1 MKGRLGLLVVTGSL
15 AGACF
20 NPPEPSLGTDSET
33 SGSTETEGADAS
45 TGPGVTTMMPGDE
58 SSSTGPA
65 DDPCDPNP
73 CENGGECVQAGG
85 GFTCV
90 CQPGFSGPTC
100 EMVDEDP
107 CDPNPCENDGT
118 CSVADGALVCECEP
132 GFEGETCETE
142 IDECADAPC
151 QNGGLCT
158 DEVAGFSCEC
168 PMGFDGDAC
177 EINIDDCAGAPCQN
191 GGMCIDG
198 IGDFECDC
206 GAMFEGPLCQC
217 ELYPSTQVDYTNDGT
232 FTQAMLYDLPPGV
245 RVTGSNTIN
254 VLNLN
259 GLGIVG
265 GNNNNTVD
273 GNEWIQFTFDYPSLS
288 TQYFVT
294 SAGNIDLDGF
304 VGEAVIEAFD
314 EADLTLGMVMVN
326 DSGSKN
332 LDALY
337 PGARIT
343 RFRVTAMVD
352 SFRVGSVSVSPLVCM

>member
-20 NPPEPSLGTDSET
+20 NPPEPALGTDSET

-245 RVTGSNTIN
+245 RVTGSNTVN